1 MTVSPYLTFNG
12 ECKRAFQFYEKALR
26 GKIEFS
32 MTMGESPMADK
43 TPAEQRDRI
52 MHTSLRVGNF
62 VIAGADAPPE
72 YYSKPQGFSV
82 ALSVDD
88 PAEADRLFN
97 ALAENGNVRMPIQ
110 ETFWAKRFGMV
121 VDQFGQPWMVNCE
134 KPMS

>member
-1 MTVSPYLTFNG
+1 MRVSPYLTFNG
-12 ECKRAFQFYEKALR
+12 DCKRAFQFYERAL
-26 GKIEFS
+26 GAKLEFS

-52 MHTSLRVGNF
+52 MHISLRVGDF

-72 YYSKPQGFSV
+72 YFSKPQGFSV
-82 ALSVDD
+82 SLDIDD
-88 PAEADRLFN
+88 PAEADRVFK
-97 ALAENGNVRMPIQ
+97 ALSEGADIKMPIQ
-110 ETFWAKRFGMV
+110 ETFWAKRFGML